1 MSTAATV
8 ISNLGTHNWN
18 ARVYDTL
25 ALASRLAAAVKN
37 KGNVLRIAYRL
48 RDLNKTVAEFVGV
61 VNSAMNGE
69 LKPNPNAETI
79 TPETLRSN
87 ADNFEQLYRT
97 LDYIVEAS
105 RRAGLTNNSLTS
117 ASVRGLQKNLD
128 AIGNLADWF
137 DLASQPEVINQI
149 FETAKQERERGDL
162 IDLARVD

>member
-8 ISNLGTHNWN
+8 ISNLGMHNWN

-37 KGNVLRIAYRL
+37 RSNVVRIAYSL
-48 RDLNKTVAEFVGV
+48 HDLNKTVDKFIGT

-69 LKPNPNAETI
+69 LEPDPNAEAV

-87 ADNFEQLYRT
+87 ADNFENLYRT
-97 LDYIVEAS
+97 LDYIVEGS
-105 RRAGLTNNSLTS
+105 RRVGLTNNSLTA
-117 ASVRGLQKNLD
+117 ASVRGLQKNLE

-137 DLASQPEVINQI
+137 DLASQPEAINQI
-149 FETAKQERERGDL
+149 FEMAQHEKERGDL

>member
-25 ALASRLAAAVKN
+25 ALASRLAAAVKDR
-37 KGNVLRIAYRL
+37 GNVLRLAYSL
-48 RDLNKTVAEFVGV
+48 HDLNKNVTKFIGI
-61 VNSAMNGE
+61 VNSAMSGE
-69 LKPNPNAETI
+69 LKPDPNAETV

-97 LDYIVEAS
+97 LDYILEGS
-105 RRAGLTNNSLTS
+105 RRAGLTNNSLTA
-117 ASVRGLQKNLD
+117 ASIRGLQKNLD

-137 DLASQPEVINQI
+137 DLASQPEAVSQI
-149 FETAKQERERGDL
+149 FETANRERERGDL

>member
-37 KGNVLRIAYRL
+37 RSNVLRIAYSL
-48 RDLNKTVAEFVGV
+48 HDLNKTVEQFIDT

-69 LKPNPNAETI
+69 LKPNPTAEAV

-87 ADNFEQLYRT
+87 ADNFENLYRT
-97 LDYIVEAS
+97 LEYILEGS
-105 RRAGLTNNSLTS
+105 RRAGLTNNSLTA
-117 ASVRGLQKNLD
+117 ASVRGLQKHLD

-137 DLASQPEVINQI
+137 DLASQPEEVGKI
-149 FETAKQERERGDL
+149 FDRAKQEKERGDL
-162 IDLARVD
+162 IDLARID

>member
-18 ARVYDTL
+18 ARVYDVL

-37 KGNVLRIAYRL
+37 RSNVLRIAYSL
-48 RDLNKTVAEFVGV
+48 HDLNKTVEKFIGT
-61 VNSAMNGE
+61 VNSAMTGE
-69 LKPNPNAETI
+69 LKSDPNAEAV

-87 ADNFEQLYRT
+87 ADNFESLYRT
-97 LDYIVEAS
+97 LDYIVEGS
-105 RRAGLTNNSLTS
+105 RRAGLTNNSLTA
-117 ASVRGLQKNLD
+117 ASVRGLQKNLE

-137 DLASQPEVINQI
+137 DLASQPEAINQI
-149 FETAKQERERGDL
+149 FETAEREKERGDL

>member
-37 KGNVLRIAYRL
+37 RGNVLRIAYRL
-48 RDLNKTVAEFVGV
+48 HDLNKTVGEFIGV

-69 LKPNPNAETI
+69 LKPDPNAEAV
-79 TPETLRSN
+79 TPEMLRSS

-97 LDYIVEAS
+97 LDYIIEGS
-105 RRAGLTNNSLTS
+105 RRAGLTNNSLTA
-117 ASVRGLQKNLD
+117 ASVRGLQKHLD

-137 DLASQPEVINQI
+137 DLASQPEAVNQM

>member
-8 ISNLGTHNWN
+8 IGSLGTHNWN

-37 KGNVLRIAYRL
+37 KGNVLRIAYHL
-48 RDLNKTVAEFVGV
+48 RDLNKTVAKFVGV
-61 VNSAMNGE
+61 VDSAMKGE

-137 DLASQPEVINQI
+137 DLASQPEAVNQI